1 MENNV
6 IIQENLQP
14 SVRNIDTITS
24 EILNIKAYAQNTAL
38 VCAIEL
44 GRRFKEAKSML
55 PHGEWGKWLKDTVDF
70 SQSSVN
76 NYMKI
81 FEEYGSEQISLFGAT
96 AFSQSVEKL
105 TYTQAVKL
113 LAIPKDERDDFIEQN
128 DVENL
133 SVRELDKIIKERD
146 EALKK
151 AEEAEARAKEY
162 EIYKDQIEDSEG
174 RIMQAEADKLTAID
188 ELKEAEQK
196 LKDLEESLKKEKQK
210 NKDLKD
216 NPKLSKE
223 KLDEIEKQAQQKA
236 SQEMQNQINELKEKV
251 AKANKEKETAE
262 AQKKEAESKLAKMEA
277 KEKMSNSI
285 VAEFKLNFDR
295 LQNEASSCLSILQK
309 AKETSPEIAEKL
321 QKALDAFIVSISGNK

>member
-1 MENNV
+1 MENNL

-14 SVRNIDTITS
+14 SVRNIDTVTE
-24 EILNIKAYAQNTAL
+24 EILSIKAYAQKTAI

-55 PHGEWGKWLKDTVDF
+55 PHGEWGIWLEEKVEF
-70 SQSSVN
+70 SQSTVN

-96 AFSQSVEKL
+96 PLSQSVEKL
-105 TYTQAVKL
+105 NYTQAIML
-113 LAIPKDERDDFIEQN
+113 LAIPREEREEFIEQN

-133 SVRELDKIIKERD
+133 SVRELNKLIKERD
-146 EALKK
+146 EAIKK

-162 EIYKDQIEDSEG
+162 ESYKDQIEDSEG

-216 NPKLSKE
+216 NPKIPQS
-223 KLDEIEKQAQQKA
+223 KLDEIEKQAQEKATQDTQK
-236 SQEMQNQINELKEKV
+236 QINELKETI
-251 AKANKEKETAE
+251 AKANKEKEAAE

-277 KEKMSNSI
+277 KAKMSDSL

-295 LQNEASSCLSILQK
+295 LQNEATSCLSILQK

-321 QKALDAFIVSISGNK
+321 QKALDAFVASISGNK

>member
-1 MENNV
+1 MENNL

-24 EILNIKAYAQNTAL
+24 EILNIKAYAQKTAIA
-38 VCAIEL
+38 CAIEL

-55 PHGEWGKWLKDTVDF
+55 PHGEWGVWLEETVNF
-70 SQSSVN
+70 SQSTVN

-81 FEEYGSEQISLFGAT
+81 FEEYGNEQISLFGAT
-96 AFSQSVEKL
+96 PLSQSIEKL
-105 TYTQAVKL
+105 NYTQAIKL
-113 LAIPKDERDDFIEQN
+113 LAIPKEEREEFIEQN

-216 NPKLSKE
+216 NPQIPQS
-223 KLDEIEKQAQQKA
+223 KLDEIEKQAQEKAAQDTQK
-236 SQEMQNQINELKEKV
+236 QINELKETI
-251 AKANKEKETAE
+251 AKANKEKEAAE

-295 LQNEASSCLSILQK
+295 LQNEASSCMSILQK

>member
-1 MENNV
+1 MENNL

-14 SVRNIDTITS
+14 SVRNIDTVTE
-24 EILNIKAYAQNTAL
+24 EILSIKAYAQKTAIA
-38 VCAIEL
+38 CAIEL

-55 PHGEWGKWLKDTVDF
+55 PHGEWGVWLEETVDF
-70 SQSSVN
+70 SQSTVN

-96 AFSQSVEKL
+96 PLSQSVEKL
-105 TYTQAVKL
+105 NYTQAIML
-113 LAIPKDERDDFIEQN
+113 LAIPREEREEFIEQN

-133 SVRELDKIIKERD
+133 SVRELNKLIKERD
-146 EALKK
+146 EAIKK
-151 AEEAEARAKEY
+151 AEEAEQRAKEL
-162 EIYKDQIEDSEG
+162 EAYKDQIEDSEG

-216 NPKLSKE
+216 NPKIPQS
-223 KLDEIEKQAQQKA
+223 KLDEIEKQAQEKAAQDTQK
-236 SQEMQNQINELKEKV
+236 QINELKETI
-251 AKANKEKETAE
+251 AKANKEKEAAE

-295 LQNEASSCLSILQK
+295 LQNEATSCLTILQK